1 MVFHSIDEIAAKA
14 RELKEARRV
23 AVAGAEN
30 EHVVEAALRAKKDGF
45 VDPILIGRK
54 KEIKEMAEKFG
65 GGLDEDHFI
74 DVPSND
80 PNEIARE
87 AVALVKA
94 GKADF
99 LMKGLLNTSE
109 ILKAIL
115 NKQTGLDHDKIVTV
129 ISMNEIPS
137 IDKLV
142 VFNDAGIIP
151 YPSFD
156 SKVDQIKLVV
166 RMLRDLGYDET
177 INVAAV
183 CAAETVSPKI
193 QETVEAEKL
202 KELSEAGEFPGAV
215 VEGPI
220 SLDLAL
226 SKESAQTKKYDSPV
240 AGNTDVLLFPNM
252 VAGNTAAKMMAV
264 CGYRKTV
271 SMLLGAGVPVAMTS
285 RAATTQAK
293 YTSLALAA
301 LGAKKRD
308 QA

>member
-1 MVFHSIDEIAAKA
+1 MVIHTIDEISQRA
-14 RELKEARRV
+14 RQLKKVRTV

-45 VDPILIGRK
+45 ANPILIGRK
-54 KEIKEMAEKFG
+54 NAIQEMAEKFG
-65 GGLDEDHFI
+65 GGLEEDAFV

-87 AVALVKA
+87 AVALVRA
-94 GKADF
+94 GKAQF

-109 ILKAIL
+109 LLRAIL
-115 NKQTGLDHDKIVTV
+115 NKETGLHHEKIVTV
-129 ISMNEIPS
+129 ISMNEIPC

-151 YPSFD
+151 YPTLD
-156 SKVDQIKLVV
+156 SKKAQIGLVV
-166 RMLRDLGYDET
+166 KMLQDLGYDET
-177 INVAAV
+177 VKVAAI
-183 CAAETVSPKI
+183 CGAETVSPKI
-193 QETVEAEKL
+193 IETVEAQQL
-202 KELSEAGEFPGAV
+202 KELSLEGAFPGAV

-226 SKESAQTKKYDSPV
+226 SKESCETKKFNSPV
-240 AGNTDVLLFPNM
+240 GGNADVLLFPNM

-285 RAATTQAK
+285 RAATAEAK

-301 LGAKKRD
+301 LSVTD
-308 QA
+308 

>member
-1 MVFHSIDEIAAKA
+1 MVLHSIDEIARRAL
-14 RELKEARRV
+14 ELKTVRTA

-30 EHVVEAALRAKKDGF
+30 EHVVEAALRARKDGF
-45 VDPILIGRK
+45 VEPILIGRK
-54 KEIKEMAEKFG
+54 AAIQQMVRDCVGDPA
-65 GGLDEDHFI
+65 DIQCI

-87 AVALVKA
+87 AVALVRE
-94 GKADF
+94 GRADF

-109 ILKAIL
+109 LLRAIL
-115 NKQTGLDHDKIVTV
+115 NKETGLKHDKIVTV
-129 ISMNEIPS
+129 ISLNEIPS

-151 YPSFD
+151 YPTLD
-156 SKVDQIKLVV
+156 SKKEQIKLVV
-166 RMLRDLGYDET
+166 RLLKNLGYTDT
-177 INVAAV
+177 IKVAAV
-183 CAAETVSPKI
+183 CGAETVSPKI
-193 QETVEAEKL
+193 IETVEAEELKKL
-202 KELSEAGEFPGAV
+202 SLEGAFPGAI

-226 SKESAQTKKYDSPV
+226 SKESCETKKYDSPV
-240 AGNTDVLLFPNM
+240 GGDADVLLFPNM
-252 VAGNTAAKMMAV
+252 VAGNIGAKMMAV

-285 RAATTQAK
+285 RAATAEAK

-301 LGAKKRD
+301 LSV
-308 QA
+308 